1 MPAHR
6 TQLALPWGLTAE
18 LSSSDL
24 IVLRGL
30 IFKAV
35 LVETDVWDTR
45 DTGRFLRELAAASVC
60 SFAVKEAALV
70 PEFWIRKRRRVNA

>member
-6 TQLALPWGLTAE
+6 SQLALPWGLTAE
-18 LSSSDL
+18 LTGSDL

-35 LVETDVWDTR
+35 LVETDVLDTR
-45 DTGRFLRELAAASVC
+45 DAGRFIRELAAASTC
-60 SFAVKEAALV
+60 SFAVKAASLV